1 MPVSKRARLV
11 HESKTSKKN
20 HKEQTRRLFANIR
33 ESVEQYDH
41 LFVFSV
47 DNMRNTYLKDVRT
60 EFSDG
65 RYALSLP
72 TQRTITNQDDNRLFF
87 GKTKVMA
94 VALGNTP
101 ETAFAPNLEKLNRF
115 LTGAVG
121 LLFTS
126 RSPDEVLTY
135 LESFRPSD
143 FARAGNVATRSFT
156 IPNGVV
162 YSRAGEI
169 PTSEDAPISHT
180 IEPALRKL
188 GVPTRLV
195 KGQVV
200 LELLDGEKGYVV
212 CREGETLDSRQT
224 TLLKMFGVTTSEFRV
239 DIKAQWDRE
248 TGEVK
253 ILEKPEGAM
262 DTE

>member
-1 MPVSKRARLV
+1 MPVSKRARIV

-33 ESVEQYDH
+33 ECVEQYDH

-65 RYALSLP
+65 R
-72 TQRTITNQDDNRLFF
+72 LFF

-101 ETAFAPNLEKLNRF
+101 ETAFAQNLEKLTPF

-126 RSPDEVLTY
+126 RSPEDVITY
-135 LESFRPSD
+135 LESFHPSD
-143 FARAGNVATRSFT
+143 FARAGTVSTRSFT

-169 PTSEDAPISHT
+169 PTSEDDPISHT

-200 LELLDGEKGYVV
+200 LELLDGEKGYAV

-224 TLLKMFGVTTSEFRV
+224 TLLKMFGVATSEFRI
-239 DIKAQWDRE
+239 DLKAQWDRK
-248 TGEVK
+248 TGEVR
-253 ILEKPEGAM
+253 ILEKSEGAM